1 MTTTQNPW
9 RSVKNDPP
17 QQCHCPVVFGK
28 WNNIGKWEEWIGYLH
43 DCTLKATH
51 WRSIKADPPS
61 RELTQRERDE
71 EAWDEWLRR
80 TPDFITR
87 QVWHAA
93 LAWERDAVVDELVEA
108 YRAFSDA
115 PLDTRT
121 NAMFFRDFFRAR
133 REGGVKS

>member
-1 MTTTQNPW
+1 MSTQSPW

-17 QQCHCPVVFGK
+17 QASDCPLVVGHWNSFGK
-28 WNNIGKWEEWIGYLH
+28 WNEWVAYADITG
-43 DCTLKATH
+43 TATH
-51 WRSIKADPPS
+51 WRSIKAAPPPC
-61 RELTQRERDE
+61 EQTQRERDE
-71 EAWDEWLRR
+71 VAWEEWLRR

-93 LAWERDAVVDELVEA
+93 LAWEREAVVDELVEA